1 MDANYIKILKSIV
14 QKSESDFTNDVI
26 LEKLVVETTNP
37 TIIMDKNFKILFVSE
52 PFLRFYEMSF
62 EDVFMKNYLGVASYS
77 EEEFELIKG
86 TYDTIVKL
94 KKPMFIDLERYHSYI
109 HIFPILSPETG
120 DVEYFKN
127 VYVIDEK
134 HLKLIQNHEVNF
146 NNDYVLFAHQLS
158 VLLATKD
165 RYTAQHS
172 SNVSKYAALLGK
184 EIGVEKS
191 ELEMLKVAGSLHDIG
206 KINIPNSYLNKR
218 FELSHEENKVVRK
231 HPIYS
236 KQILKGLKLH
246 SLSDHSKISDVGL
259 YHHEWYDGTGYP
271 YGLKGKEIPL
281 AVRLITLVDSFDAM
295 TTNRP
300 YRDAMPLKKALDEIL
315 MHSGTHFDPYLVNK
329 FVNIDLEYEMEK
341 IGEFDRS
348 YTDDYTIPENQNL
361 VLRKNVEEIFQ
372 SINPYDLLED
382 LCGKGVYGIV
392 VSEYLKNHTLDID
405 PCYSIIYKNEYFDK
419 LVNEMYLDNESEIC
433 FRRSSSKKCEYCP
446 VNSCMSSMSMTTNL
460 LKTKNKDGKIKYLNT
475 ILYPTYDIESDKN
488 IIIEIVKDIT
498 IEQSYSRDSS
508 KEFFEVTR
516 CLTNLFAEQN
526 SLFSKISSNI
536 EMLANWIADKI
547 EISGY
552 EVELLN
558 KAISICDLGIIPLLD
573 SNEYSFE
580 SIEEL
585 RHNNEHIKVIDDLLM
600 SIVSFK
606 DVKDIVLYHHA
617 SYNDVG
623 RKLTKEQVPIQ
634 SYIICMTDF
643 LLTQVVLR
651 SDISEVLKFTE
662 EMSGINF
669 SPRICKIIFAE
680 NNKKELIE
688 ILNSI

>member
-1 MDANYIKILKSIV
+1 MGINYIKILKSIA
-14 QKSESDFTNDVI
+14 QNSESDFLNEVI
-26 LEKLVVETTNP
+26 LEKLVAEITNP
-37 TIIMDKNFKILFVSE
+37 IILMDKNFKILFVNE
-52 PFLRFYEMSF
+52 PLLRFYEKTF
-62 EDVFMKNYLGVASYS
+62 DDVFKKNYLGIASKS
-77 EEEFELIKG
+77 EDEFGLIKG
-86 TYDTIVKL
+86 VYDKVVEL
-94 KKPMFIDLERYHSYI
+94 KKPMFIDLESYHSYI

-120 DVEYFKN
+120 DVKYFQN

-134 HLKLIQNHEVNF
+134 HLALIKEHKVNF

-172 SNVSKYAALLGK
+172 SNVSEYAALLGR
-184 EIGVEKS
+184 EIGVEKA

-206 KINIPNSYLNKR
+206 KINIPNSILNNKSK
-218 FELSHEENKVVRK
+218 LSPEDKEVVRK

-236 KQILKGLKLH
+236 SQILRDLKLH
-246 SLSDHSKISDVGL
+246 ELSQHGRISDVGL

-300 YRDAMPLKKALDEIL
+300 YRGAMSLENALDEIL
-315 MHSGTHFDPYLVNK
+315 KNAGTHFDPYLVNK
-329 FVNIDLEYEMEK
+329 FVNIDLKYEMSK

-348 YTDDYTIPENQNL
+348 YMDDYTITENQ
-361 VLRKNVEEIFQ
+361 VQMLRENVKEIFRN
-372 SINPYDLLED
+372 IDPYDLLKF
-382 LCGKGVYGIV
+382 LCDNGVYGIV
-392 VSEYLKNHTLDID
+392 ISEYLNNHIVDTE
-405 PCYSIIYKNEYFDK
+405 PCYRIIYKNEYFDK
-419 LVNEMYLDNESEIC
+419 LIKDMYFADEFEIC

-446 VNSCMSSMSMTTNL
+446 VSNCMDSMLMSTNL
-460 LKTKNKDGKIKYLNT
+460 LKATNKAGEIKYLST
-475 ILYPTYDIESDKN
+475 ILYPAYDKETGKS

-508 KEFFEVTR
+508 KEFFAVTKS
-516 CLTNLFAEQN
+516 LTNLFAEQN
-526 SLFSKISSNI
+526 KLFSKISGNI
-536 EMLANWIADKI
+536 EMLANWIAAKI

-580 SIEEL
+580 SIAEL

-600 SIVSFK
+600 SIVSFE
-606 DVKDIVLYHHA
+606 DVKDIVLYHHT
-617 SYNDVG
+617 SYNDG
-623 RKLTKEQVPIQ
+623 SSKLYREQVPVQ
-634 SYIICMTDF
+634 SYIIGITDF
-643 LLTQVVLR
+643 LLTQVVLG
-651 SDISEVLKFTE
+651 SDISETLKFAEDMT
-662 EMSGINF
+662 GIKF
-669 SPRICKIIFAE
+669 LPRICKIIFE
-680 NNKKELIE
+680 DNNKKELIE
-688 ILNSI
+688 ILKSI